1 MNATTSESTQLNE
14 RLVADLQ
21 LSGRINSPE
30 VAEAFTATPRHL
42 FLPGVAIADAYKDDS
57 VFTDRDDEGRP
68 VSSVSAP
75 WLVAAMLEYL
85 SPRPGDSV
93 MEIGSGGYNAA
104 LLRSVVGPDGAV
116 TSIDIDP
123 AVIDRARLCLKAA
136 GLDGAVRLVTGDG
149 AHGVADA
156 APYDRITVTVQA
168 PAIAPAWLE
177 QLAADGVLV
186 VPMRVRGLGRLVS
199 LTPAGDGHWSGGGWL
214 PCGFVRMRGEGANAT
229 ETIELAPGVRLR
241 VDGIQQLEHGALSE
255 ALTGERIEC
264 WTGVVVGG
272 SEKTRPVVDLW
283 LATALDNYGRLL
295 TDQQALATVLPGGTP
310 VTWTSTSLAYVTMRP
325 VAGQSDRYEYGVVLH
340 GPDRSLAD
348 EVVGRMKEW
357 DSEYRGGA
365 GPVLHVY
372 AEGTDPA
379 AVAPG
384 RVLDRPGPPMVL
396 AWSA

>member
-1 MNATTSESTQLNE
+1 MNDTISAATELNE
-14 RLVADLQ
+14 RLVGDLQ
-21 LSGRINSPE
+21 RAGRITTQE
-30 VAEAFTATPRHL
+30 VAEAFAATPRHL

-85 SPRPGDSV
+85 HPRPGDSV
-93 MEIGSGGYNAA
+93 LEIGSGGYNAA
-104 LLRSVVGPDGAV
+104 LLCQMVGDEGAV

-156 APYDRITVTVQA
+156 TPYDRITVTVQA

-186 VPMRVRGLGRLVS
+186 APVRVRGLGRLVS

-229 ETIELAPGVRLR
+229 ETIELAPGVRLH
-241 VDGIQQLEHGALSE
+241 VDGIQQLEHGALTT
-255 ALTGERIEC
+255 ALTGERTEC
-264 WTGVVVGG
+264 WTGIVVGA
-272 SEKTRPVVDLW
+272 SEQTRPVVDLW

-295 TDQQALATVLPGGTP
+295 TDRQASVTVLPGGTP
-310 VTWTSTSLAYVTMRP
+310 ATWTSTSLAYVTMRP
-325 VAGQSDRYEYGVVLH
+325 AEGQSARYEYGVVLH
-340 GPDRSLAD
+340 GPDRRLAD
-348 EVVGRMKEW
+348 EVVDRMKEW
-357 DSEYRGGA
+357 DSEHRGGT

-372 AEGTDPA
+372 AEGTGPA
-379 AVAPG
+379 AMAAG

-396 AWSA
+396 AWSV